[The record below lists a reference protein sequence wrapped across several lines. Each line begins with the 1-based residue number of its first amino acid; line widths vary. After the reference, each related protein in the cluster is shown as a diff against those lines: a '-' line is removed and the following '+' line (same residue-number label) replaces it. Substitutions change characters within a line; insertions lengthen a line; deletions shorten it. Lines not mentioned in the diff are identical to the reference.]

1 MASAGIEA
9 GKPTRPKKNA
19 GHKKLTAFQHMK
31 RDRQLLI
38 LFIPCLAFYLIFRY
52 GPLYGT
58 LIAFK
63 DYSVFQGILESPWVG
78 LKHFQNFFTGPDF
91 WLLFKNT
98 LTLGVLSL
106 IFSFPFPIILAIL
119 LNEVRIKWFK
129 KSVQTISY
137 LPSFLSVVVISSML
151 IDFLSPGNGIINQLI
166 AALGFE
172 KKYFLID
179 PAWFR
184 PVYIASDIW
193 THTGY
198 EAIIYMAAIAGISPS
213 LYEAAKVDGA
223 KRHHMIFKITIPAL
237 MPTIIIMFILK
248 TGQLLRIGY
257 EKVLLLYNPTTYEVA
272 DVFSTFVYRKGLL
285 EANYSYAAA
294 VGIFEAVVAMV
305 LLLSSNFMS
314 KKLGGNSLW

>member
-1 MASAGIEA
+1 MARAGIETSKA
-9 GKPTRPKKNA
+9 RPPKKA
-19 GHKKLTAFQHMK
+19 GAGRKLTAFQHMK

-38 LFIPCLAFYLIFRY
+38 LFIPCFLFYLIFRY
-52 GPLYGT
+52 GPLYGM

-63 DYSVFQGILESPWVG
+63 DYSVFTGIMESPWVG
-78 LKHFQNFFTGPDF
+78 LKHFTNFFTGPDF

-98 LTLGVLSL
+98 LTLGVLTL

-119 LNEVRIKWFK
+119 LNEVRLKWFK

-137 LPSFLSVVVISSML
+137 LPSFLSVVIISSML
-151 IDFLSPGNGIINQLI
+151 IDFLSPNNGIINQLL
-166 AALGFE
+166 ALIGFE
-172 KKYFLID
+172 KTYFLID

-193 THTGY
+193 TNTGY
-198 EAIIYMAAIAGISPS
+198 EAIVYMAAIAGISPS

-223 KRHHMIFKITIPAL
+223 KRRHMIFKITIPAL

-248 TGQLLRIGY
+248 TGQMLRIGY
-257 EKVLLLYNPTTYEVA
+257 EKVLLLYNPMTYEVA
-272 DVFSTFVYRKGLL
+272 DVFSTFVYRKGIL

-294 VGIFEAVVAMV
+294 VGLFEAVVAMV
-305 LLLSSNFMS
+305 LLFSSNFLS
-314 KKLGGNSLW
+314 KKIGGNGLW